1 MIIWDFENLLFYEP
15 NIKEQGTK
23 QKNLFMSFSKTT
35 CQKNDNL
42 NFNKSSW
49 AILVDVGTLNKD
61 SSIVSGCGGDLFA
74 SPS

>member
-1 MIIWDFENLLFYEP
+1 MNPTLKNKAP
-15 NIKEQGTK
+15 SK
-23 QKNLFMSFSKTT
+23 KNLFMSFFKTI